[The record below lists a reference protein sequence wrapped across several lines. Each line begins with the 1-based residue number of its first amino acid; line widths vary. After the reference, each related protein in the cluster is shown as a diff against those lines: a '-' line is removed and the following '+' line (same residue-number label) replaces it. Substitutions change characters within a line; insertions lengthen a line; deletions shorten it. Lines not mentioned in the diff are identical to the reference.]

1 MVELPKIKAT
11 VLGNCG
17 HEHASFEEWQACH
30 VCEAIAKQHNKTGA
44 FAGDVLKVV
53 ADANWNT
60 AIDKCIEVAN
70 KYDSYG
76 PAYEMRMLK
85 K

>member
-1 MVELPKIKAT
+1 MNNETGGYCSRCNTVWAEPGQCKCVGIDDMSYEKA
-11 VLGNCG
+11 
-17 HEHASFEEWQACH
+17 
-30 VCEAIAKQHNKTGA
+30 I
-44 FAGDVLKVV
+44 
-53 ADANWNT
+53 WNA

-76 PAYEMRMLK
+76 PVYEMRMLK

>member
-1 MVELPKIKAT
+1 MVENTEKLNEHDKLVIELREWRIKY
-11 VLGNCG
+11 
-17 HEHASFEEWQACH
+17 
-30 VCEAIAKQHNKTGA
+30 
-44 FAGDVLKVV
+44 
-53 ADANWNT
+53 WNA

-76 PAYEMRMLK
+76 PAYEMRTLK

>member
-1 MVELPKIKAT
+1 MDT
-11 VLGNCG
+11 
-17 HEHASFEEWQACH
+17 
-30 VCEAIAKQHNKTGA
+30 EAYKTLSPEQKLVIDA
-44 FAGDVLKVV
+44 YEAG
-53 ADANWNT
+53 WNA

-76 PAYEMRMLK
+76 PAYEMKTLK

>member
-1 MVELPKIKAT
+1 MTKETGGYCPKCDTVWAEPGQCRCVGIKS
-11 VLGNCG
+11 NSIS
-17 HEHASFEEWQACH
+17 HSEREH
-30 VCEAIAKQHNKTGA
+30 NRT
-44 FAGDVLKVV
+44 
-53 ADANWNT
+53 WNA

>member
-1 MVELPKIKAT
+1 MTKETGGYCPKCDT
-11 VLGNCG
+11 VWAEPGQCRCVGING
-17 HEHASFEEWQACH
+17 EVRSRNEREH
-30 VCEAIAKQHNKTGA
+30 NRT
-44 FAGDVLKVV
+44 
-53 ADANWNT
+53 WNA

-76 PAYEMRMLK
+76 PVYEMRMLK